1 MKKII
6 GLFALMLT
14 LNGCDDGDIT
24 IEEIDFED
32 VTAVYC
38 EQNNLLYKIKDNE
51 ALLIQ
56 IKNPDTYFTHNVSNE
71 GVPTSINIDNTDNRV
86 IYRAYSGEVAT
97 GNICA
102 TIPLSTPSVTEEWV
116 ATSGTIEITT
126 TANVVPNT
134 TSTAGNATKITGY
147 TYYIEFKNV
156 TFLKPNGVE
165 QLYETYVFGDRIINS
180 TLPFAFNIDDVQQC
194 PTTNEVHNHSG
205 KESLVLNLDSSFFT
219 GTTGTNKKVISAT
232 NKVTYKLF
240 ETALSASYFCT
251 SPFPASPILSEE
263 WNGVDGVIGVSGEI
277 EVITTEVA
285 PDFEYT
291 IHLKKVTL
299 KRGNAEFYLGD
310 DYIYGTF
317 IGD

>member
-24 IEEIDFED
+24 IEDINFED
-32 VTAVYC
+32 VTASYC
-38 EQNNLLYKIKDNE
+38 DQNDILYKIKDNE

-56 IKNPDTYFTHNVSNE
+56 IENSENFFTNEVSDE
-71 GVPTSINIDNTDNRV
+71 GDPTVITINNTTNRV

-102 TIPLSTPSVTEEWV
+102 TIPLSTPSVIEEWV

-180 TLPFAFNIDDVQQC
+180 SLPFAFNVANVVKCDISSNVIY
-194 PTTNEVHNHSG
+194 NVSG

-219 GTTGTNKKVISAT
+219 GTLSPNIKPISAT

-240 ETALSASYFCT
+240 ETALTTDYFCT
-251 SPFPASPILSEE
+251 SPFPATPILSEE
-263 WNGVDGVIGVSGEI
+263 WNGVDGVGGVSGEI
-277 EVITTEVA
+277 EVIATEVT
-285 PDFEYT
+285 PDIEYT

-317 IGD
+317 IN

>member
-24 IEEIDFED
+24 IEEINFED
-32 VTAVYC
+32 VTAVKC
-38 EQNNLLYKIKDNE
+38 NLNDVLYKIKDNE
-51 ALLIQ
+51 ALLIE
-56 IKNPDTYFTHNVSNE
+56 IDNFENFFTNDASEE
-71 GVPTSINIDNTDNRV
+71 GVPTVITINNSTNKV

-102 TIPLSTPSVTEEWV
+102 TIPLATPNVIEEWV

-147 TYYIEFKNV
+147 THYIEFKNV

-165 QLYETYVFGDRIINS
+165 QLYETYVFGDYTTS
-180 TLPFAFNIDDVQQC
+180 TSLPFGFNVDNVAKC
-194 PTTNEVHNHSG
+194 PTTNEVYNYSG

-219 GTTGTNKKVISAT
+219 STVGAHKMPISAT
-232 NKVTYKLF
+232 NTVTYKLF
-240 ETALSASYFCT
+240 ETALTADYFCT
-251 SPFPASPILSEE
+251 SPFPTTPVLAEE
-263 WNGVDGVIGVSGEI
+263 WNGIDGVIDVSGEI

-285 PDFEYT
+285 PNFEYT

-317 IGD
+317 IN